1 MIIILTQCF
10 PSRIGGIESLMYNL
24 SLGLSD
30 YKKVLVLADGYDLQK
45 DYEHDI
51 LVKDSVIVKR
61 VRGLKFFRKRKKI
74 KLLKSISNTED
85 INCVIGDSWKS
96 FELCIE
102 FLNVNKI
109 PTICLA
115 HGNELIEK
123 NKNQFQRLYNTL
135 DKVSS
140 IVCNSDF
147 TKNMV
152 EKIGVNGPIIERIY
166 PGAEDTRSLNETN
179 IPSINGNPILLT
191 LSRLEKRKGHAN
203 VIAIISKLQ
212 KYFPNIQYIIAGSG
226 DELKNLK
233 QLVKELKLENNVIF
247 VGNVNNQEKKY
258 LLKRTSLMIMPTINE
273 MSSRSIEGFGISYLE
288 AAFYRVPSIASN
300 IGGTS
305 EAVLD
310 NKTGIVINNIEDLF
324 EKIKLLLNDN
334 ALLSTLG
341 NSAYERVTKEFTWS
355 NVVKNYLVLIN
366 QINTN

>member
-24 SLGLSD
+24 SLGLSN
-30 YKKVLVLADGYDLQK
+30 YSKVLVLADGYDLKK
-45 DYEHDI
+45 DYENDI
-51 LVKDSVIVKR
+51 LIKDSITIKR

-74 KLLKSISNTED
+74 KLLKSISNIEN
-85 INCVIGDSWKS
+85 ISCVVGDSWKS
-96 FELCIE
+96 FELSID
-102 FLNVNKI
+102 FLNLNKI

-123 NKNQFQRLYNTL
+123 NKKQFQRLYNTL
-135 DKVSS
+135 NKVSS

-152 EKIGVNGPIIERIY
+152 DKVGVKTPIIKRIY
-166 PGAEDTRSLNETN
+166 PGAEDTRLLNEKN
-179 IPSINGNPILLT
+179 IPYINGNPILLT

-203 VIAIISKLQ
+203 VINVISKLQ
-212 KYFPNIQYIIAGSG
+212 KYFPKIQYIIAGSG
-226 DELKNLK
+226 NELKNLK

-247 VGNVNNQEKKY
+247 LGNVNNQEKKF
-258 LLKRTSLMIMPTINE
+258 LFKRASLMIMPTINE
-273 MSSRSIEGFGISYLE
+273 MSNRSIEGFGISYLE
-288 AAFYRVPSIASN
+288 AAFYKVPSIASS

-310 NKTGIVINNIEDLF
+310 NKTGIVINNIEDLY

-334 ALLSTLG
+334 ALLSNLG

-355 NVVKNYLVLIN
+355 NIVKDYLALIN